1 MRDWC
6 RERGVVFAVSIWP
19 LFQGLGENE
28 HYPFR
33 KMHAIVGQFCADN
46 EIAFLDVLPAL
57 EGHPTPSLWVSP
69 ADYHG
74 NDIAQRLAAGPIAE
88 FLREL
93 CLIR

>member
-1 MRDWC
+1 MTRC
-6 RERGVVFAVSIWP
+6 LSIWP
-19 LFQGLGENE
+19 FFQGLGEDE
-28 HYPFR
+28 HYPFTKIHR
-33 KMHAIVGQFCADN
+33 LVGEFCEAN
-46 EIAFLDVLPAL
+46 GIPFLDVLPAL
-57 EGHPTPSLWVSP
+57 KGHDTPSLWVSP